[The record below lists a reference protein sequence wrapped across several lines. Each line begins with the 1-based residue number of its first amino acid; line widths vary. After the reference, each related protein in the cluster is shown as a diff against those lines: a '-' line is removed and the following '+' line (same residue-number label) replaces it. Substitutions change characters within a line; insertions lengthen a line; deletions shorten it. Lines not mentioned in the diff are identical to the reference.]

1 MEVHYH
7 WGTEV
12 KQSSGNLSQYFID
25 TYIKLHIASF
35 GAIREFQ
42 KYFFRLRQLPY
53 DFIHM

>member
-12 KQSSGNLSQYFID
+12 KQSSGNLRQYFID

-35 GAIREFQ
+35 GVIREFQ
-42 KYFFRLRQLPY
+42 KYFFRLRPY